1 MKKTLIAMAVLG
13 AASGFAMAESQVT
26 LYGNIDG
33 GVTVSKSKGYDTTT
47 QMSNGNWASN
57 SFGIRGTEDL
67 GNGNSVFF
75 RLEQGFKI
83 DSGEIANGP
92 DNGAFNRQ
100 ATLGV
105 AGNWGQFAFGRFGGL
120 TSDTGTY
127 SILGGSAYGTNF
139 QPVGSLAGAFVIA
152 PRANNAVVYASPE
165 FAGLNLYAAYS
176 NGVDTD
182 DNKFS
187 QNAHYYGLGATYNVG
202 AFNSNLSWEMYDNK
216 NQQGA
221 ARKSSNVVTL
231 GASYDFGVVTLYGA
245 YQYANNIA
253 AYLFPTNGDYVSVL
267 YKTQKN
273 AAGEDVPVDFKGADQ
288 NAFSLSLSAPLG
300 GGTAYLQSQFAF
312 GKLHSKDQFKDANM
326 SDKYNM
332 WSIGAAY
339 TYPLSKRTLVYG
351 GAAYGDAGK
360 AFKSANAKA
369 MQFRSWNATVGVSH
383 SF

>member
-1 MKKTLIAMAVLG
+1 
-13 AASGFAMAESQVT
+13 
-26 LYGNIDG
+26 
-33 GVTVSKSKGYDTTT
+33 
-47 QMSNGNWASN
+47 MSDGNWASN

-75 RLEQGFKI
+75 RLEQGFNI
-83 DSGEIANGP
+83 SNGEVANGP

-139 QPVGSLAGAFVIA
+139 QPVGSLAGAFVLA

-176 NGVDTD
+176 NGVATD
-182 DNKFS
+182 DKKFS

-221 ARKSSNVVTL
+221 ARKSTNVFTL

-245 YQYANNIA
+245 YQYADNVGA
-253 AYLFPTNGDYVSVL
+253 SLMPTNGAKDVSVL
-267 YKTQKN
+267 Y
-273 AAGEDVPVDFKGADQ
+273 APDSVFKGADQ

-312 GKLHSKDQFKDANM
+312 GKLHSKELFADPNM

-332 WSIGAAY
+332 WSVGAAY
-339 TYPLSKRTLVYG
+339 TYPLSKRTLVYA

-360 AFKSANAKA
+360 AFKSKEAKA
-369 MQFRSWNATVGVSH
+369 LEFRSWNATVGVSH

>member
-33 GVTVSKSKGYDTTT
+33 GVTVSKSKGYDATT

-83 DSGEIANGP
+83 DSGAINNGP

-105 AGNWGQFAFGRFGGL
+105 AGKWGQFAFGRFGGL

-139 QPVGSLAGAFVIA
+139 QSVGSLAGAFIIA

-176 NGVDTD
+176 NGVESD

-202 AFNSNLSWEMYDNK
+202 AFKSNLSWEMYDNK
-216 NQQGA
+216 NLQGA

-231 GASYDFGVVTLYGA
+231 GGSYDFGVVTLYGA
-245 YQYANNIA
+245 YQYADNVSASLMPNSGD
-253 AYLFPTNGDYVSVL
+253 NGENFKKL
-267 YKTQKN
+267 YAN
-273 AAGEDVPVDFKGADQ
+273 GAVFKGAEQ

-312 GKLHSKDQFKDANM
+312 GKLHSKELFADPNM

-332 WSIGAAY
+332 WSVGAAY
-339 TYPLSKRTLVYG
+339 TYPLSKRTLVYA

-360 AFKSANAKA
+360 AFKSKNAKDLEL
-369 MQFRSWNATVGVSH
+369 RSWNATVGVSH